1 MPNDYSQPID
11 FMAGFKKAGGFG
23 AATPY
28 MQVPQMPGN
37 PTQMLNLTKG
47 GFDVGGMSNY
57 GSGVGPIAAD
67 VSPYSLTPQNLNI
80 TMGDATRNFAPAA
93 NLNLGSNKSFV
104 NGGAGGGARSW
115 YDNMVGYKDES
126 GAASNGWGGLALGAA
141 QGLFSGYL
149 GMQQL
154 GLAKDQLATQKEQWG
169 LNFGAQQKTTNER
182 LATRQARRNK
192 ENSSSMPAG
201 EYMAKY
207 GI

>member
-1 MPNDYSQPID
+1 MSSMPNYSSFSSWGKNPASAGYGSAAP
-11 FMAGFKKAGGFG
+11 FMPK
-23 AATPY
+23 
-28 MQVPQMPGN
+28 MPDTTSMFN
-37 PTQMLNLTKG
+37 TTG
-47 GFDVGGMSNY
+47 GFDIGAMDRYGM
-57 GSGVGPIAAD
+57 GTGPVAAD
-67 VSPYSLTPQNLNI
+67 VSPWSLTPQNLNI

-93 NLNLGSNKSFV
+93 DLKLGNPLSTI
-104 NGGAGGGARSW
+104 NGGPGVNNTSRGW
-115 YDNMVGYKDES
+115 YDNMVGYKDS
-126 GAASNGWGGLALGAA
+126 DGTASNGWGGLALGAA

-182 LATRQARRNK
+182 LATRQARRNS
-192 ENSSSMPAG
+192 ERSSSVPAA